1 MGCVMGRGLR
11 PPSRQ
16 LVRCLSAKAAARNDG
31 GAGRPLVRMPPS
43 GRRAGF
49 AAWAADGRLGTF
61 VVTPPE
67 GAPSPRELLRLRLP
81 EEQLDRKL
89 APQASQAH
97 SRSSLL
103 STHLCCSCHRHA
115 LCHFSV
121 PEILGSKALCAL
133 LPVSCL
139 PILSALAIL

>member
-1 MGCVMGRGLR
+1 MGCVMGRGLK

-16 LVRCLSAKAAARNDG
+16 LVRCLSAKAAAAGDG
-31 GAGRPLVRMPPS
+31 GAGRPLVRMPAS
-43 GRRAGF
+43 GRRPGF

-89 APQASQAH
+89 APQTSQARDTRLH
-97 SRSSLL
+97 FLSKVLRS
-103 STHLCCSCHRHA
+103 
-115 LCHFSV
+115 
-121 PEILGSKALCAL
+121 
-133 LPVSCL
+133 
-139 PILSALAIL
+139 

>member
-1 MGCVMGRGLR
+1 MGCVMGRGLK

-16 LVRCLSAKAAARNDG
+16 LVRCLSAKAAARGDG
-31 GAGRPLVRMPPS
+31 GAVRPLVRMPPS

-81 EEQLDRKL
+81 EEALDRKL
-89 APQASQAH
+89 APQASQARDTRLQF
-97 SRSSLL
+97 SQSPAELRSCACINAAVAAGVYRVNCSSL
-103 STHLCCSCHRHA
+103 SY
-115 LCHFSV
+115 
-121 PEILGSKALCAL
+121 P
-133 LPVSCL
+133 
-139 PILSALAIL
+139 